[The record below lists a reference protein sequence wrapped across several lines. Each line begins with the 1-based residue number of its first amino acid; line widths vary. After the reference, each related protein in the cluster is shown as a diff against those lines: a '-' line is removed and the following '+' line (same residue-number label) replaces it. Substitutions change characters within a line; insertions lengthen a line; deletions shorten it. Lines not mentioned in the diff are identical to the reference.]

1 MVKKNLYEKD
11 VEKARKIEI
20 AKEQKKKEDK
30 IDAFKKKVESSEDL
44 NDNLQDLATHLKDF
58 TNSTAVYIG
67 KIAKP
72 IKGIS

>member
-44 NDNLQDLATHLKDF
+44 NDNL
-58 TNSTAVYIG
+58 
-67 KIAKP
+67 
-72 IKGIS
+72 